1 MGIESVEGE
10 KVSVKLVESKEVKV
24 FKQDQVG
31 QVNPPK
37 FDCSDDMAGL
47 TYLNDACVLWNSCV
61 RYYNQLIYT
70 YSGLFCIAINPYIR
84 FPIYTQRAMEIYM
97 GLVRHDVV
105 ESVVASFNWSLESQ
119 TRFFQ
124 QVDDHVST
132 RELTTSI
139 EPDTD
144 EFTKSRGVVIP
155 QGLGITP
162 GLQDG
167 VDLDNFVHKTNL
179 ALLLLASGTNG
190 GKVRDD
196 LLGVLSLASTRLT
209 SNENRLVLAI
219 VHHTLVLLLSN
230 TKDMRWALAPPQAH
244 VDLHGTLGVDGEANI
259 GIDGNTEE
267 ARIGVDK
274 LIVVPNTR
282 VPQDTSIIQIC
293 QPSHIVGAVELG
305 RVDLTNL
312 VLLEDFDL
320 FGLHELDGN
329 LFTLNRFDET
339 FQVSTSTLF
348 RNPDRLFR
356 VIRLRLELNLKLI
369 RNIKPL

>member
-1 MGIESVEGE
+1 
-10 KVSVKLVESKEVKV
+10 
-24 FKQDQVG
+24 
-31 QVNPPK
+31 
-37 FDCSDDMAGL
+37 
-47 TYLNDACVLWNSCV
+47 
-61 RYYNQLIYT
+61 
-70 YSGLFCIAINPYIR
+70 
-84 FPIYTQRAMEIYM
+84 M

-162 GLQDG
+162 GLQDRVG
-167 VDLDNFVHKTNL
+167 LDNFVLKTNL
-179 ALLLLASGTNG
+179 TLL
-190 GKVRDD
+190 R
-196 LLGVLSLASTRLT
+196 LASTRLT

-230 TKDMRWALAPPQAH
+230 TKDIRWALLSPQAH

-274 LIVVPNTR
+274 LIDVPNHR
-282 VPQDTSIIQIC
+282 VPQDTSIIQIS
-293 QPSHIVGAVELG
+293 QTSHIVRAVELG

-312 VLLEDFDL
+312 VLLVDFDL
-320 FGLHELDGN
+320 FGLIELDGN
-329 LFTLNRFDET
+329 LLTLNGFDET

-369 RNIKPL
+369 RNIKPLIRTWIRSYSFCNVTGHLGVPQEIFSTLVPM

>member
-1 MGIESVEGE
+1 MGFI
-10 KVSVKLVESKEVKV
+10 
-24 FKQDQVG
+24 
-31 QVNPPK
+31 
-37 FDCSDDMAGL
+37 
-47 TYLNDACVLWNSCV
+47 
-61 RYYNQLIYT
+61 
-70 YSGLFCIAINPYIR
+70 
-84 FPIYTQRAMEIYM
+84 
-97 GLVRHDVV
+97 RHDVV

-167 VDLDNFVHKTNL
+167 VGLDNFVLKTNL

-196 LLGVLSLASTRLT
+196 LLGVFSLASTRLT

-230 TKDMRWALAPPQAH
+230 TKDMRWALLSPQAH
-244 VDLHGTLGVDGEANI
+244 VDRHGTLGVDGEANI

-267 ARIGVDK
+267 TRIGVDK
-274 LIVVPNTR
+274 LIDVPNHR
-282 VPQDTSIIQIC
+282 VPQDASIIQIC
-293 QPSHIVGAVELG
+293 QTSHIVRAVEFG

-312 VLLEDFDL
+312 VLLEDFDISSN
-320 FGLHELDGN
+320 LDGN
-329 LFTLNRFDET
+329 LVTINGFDET
-339 FQVSTSTLF
+339 FQVAPSALF
-348 RNPDRLFR
+348 RNPARLFR
-356 VIRLRLELNLKLI
+356 
-369 RNIKPL
+369 